1 MRKEKRN
8 MKQRSLMMLLPFALI
23 VTGCSGNLKK
33 GKLFNEKFAKQNFFP
48 DVVANYEYT
57 NPEKVNVS
65 FGDGVTVNKFYPGGC
80 GDVFKVTKDDKEGLF
95 STVTNAFAIPLD
107 AGVTPTNVSSG
118 SVAQRPQR
126 IKIYAGT
133 KEVDGKT
140 FTLLFDDYG
149 NKLYEGT
156 VGGPLTV
163 TPSLVAKSERES
175 KGYLAQKIVVGNSFV
190 AVAYYNVDRTFK
202 EVITAEEYFKR
213 NPYSSYGVSLEEYGH
228 PELLRNED
236 PHSGGTRYSIFNT
249 KKGKYVSSYVI
260 PDSALCVRTMG
271 DHVIYQTRNQLPS
284 RAEKYDVSIGE
295 DKFNY
300 ETYSVNYLTGK
311 TSKIKTNFLL
321 NIAANKDA
329 EDEVSQKN
337 AKGVIKYTFMSQI
350 QEIGDNKAVSLVKK
364 DVILDEKLKVVADV
378 TGVDYGSLTLFDS
391 KHLVSSKGVIYDFEL
406 KETGMFEKEDE
417 DAYNVATVNGKKT
430 IVSATGKYLVEP
442 IYNNIKLLLTHD
454 NEDNHYILSNERFYL
469 LELDNEY
476 KFGKLTKE
484 GEVNVYGT
492 ILKSEYTEYVDVD
505 PEKVHNYGNFDKF
518 KVFIKN
524 SDSSKVIFDA
534 ATGEIID
541 VAREAGDSAFQ
552 LNTGNPQRELGD
564 SLRVY
569 ASVFKRSD
577 GSYYMIRH
585 QQKIDY
591 EYAPAK

>member
-33 GKLFNEKFAKQNFFP
+33 GTIFNEKFAMQNFIP
-48 DVVANYEYT
+48 EVTAKYEYA
-57 NPEKVNVS
+57 NPEKINID
-65 FGDGVTVNKFYPGGC
+65 FGEGTSVAKFYPGGTM
-80 GDVFKVTKDDKEGLF
+80 DIFKVTKDDKQGLY
-95 STVTNAFAIPLD
+95 SIATNKFVIPLD
-107 AGVTPTNVSSG
+107 AGVTPTDVSSG
-118 SVAQRPQR
+118 NAQQRPNR
-126 IKIYAGT
+126 IKIYKGT

-163 TPSLVAKSERES
+163 TPSFVAKSERES
-175 KGYLAQKIVVGNSFV
+175 KGYLAQKITVGNSFV

-213 NPYSSYGVSLEEYGH
+213 NPYSSYGISLEEYGH
-228 PELLRNED
+228 PELRRHKDE
-236 PHSGGTRYSIFNT
+236 HSGGTRYSIFNT
-249 KKGKYVSSYVI
+249 KKGKYISSYVI

-295 DKFNY
+295 DKYNY

-321 NIAANKDA
+321 DTAANY
-329 EDEVSQKN
+329 EEGDEVSQKN

-350 QEIGDNKAVSLVKK
+350 KEIGDNKAVSLIKK

-378 TGVDYGSLTLFDS
+378 TGVDYESLTLFDN
-391 KHLVSSKGVIYDFEL
+391 KHLISSQNVIYDFEL
-406 KETGMFEKEDE
+406 KETGMFEKEAE

-442 IYNNIKLLLTHD
+442 IYNSIKLLS
-454 NEDNHYILSNERFYL
+454 EDKYYL

-476 KFGKLTKE
+476 KFGKLTDE

-492 ILKSEYTEYVDVD
+492 ILKTDYTEYVGTD
-505 PEKVHNYGNFDKF
+505 NGNFKKF
-518 KVFIKN
+518 KVFTKN
-524 SDSSKVIFDA
+524 SDSSKVTFDA

-541 VAREAGDSAFQ
+541 VAREAGDSGV
-552 LNTGNPQRELGD
+552 NIHTGIPSTELAN
-564 SLRVY
+564 SLLFY
-569 ASVFKRSD
+569 GSLFKRSD
-577 GSYYMIRH
+577 GSFYMIRH
-585 QQKIDY
+585 QQKINY
-591 EYAPAK
+591 EYAPAE

>member
-1 MRKEKRN
+1 

-33 GKLFNEKFAKQNFFP
+33 GKLFNEKFVKQNFLP
-48 DVVANYEYT
+48 EVTAKYEYA
-57 NPEKVNVS
+57 NPEKINIDFGEGTSVS
-65 FGDGVTVNKFYPGGC
+65 KFYPGGAI
-80 GDVFKVTKDDKEGLF
+80 DVFKVTKDDKEGLY
-95 STVTNAFAIPLD
+95 SIATNRFVIPLD
-107 AGVTPTNVSSG
+107 AGVTPTDVNSG
-118 SVAQRPQR
+118 SPQQRPDR
-126 IKIYAGT
+126 IKIYKGT

-140 FTLLFDDYG
+140 YTHLFDDYG

-163 TPSLVAKSERES
+163 TPSFVPKSERES
-175 KGYLAQKIVVGNSFV
+175 KGYLAQKIVVGSSFV

-213 NPYSSYGVSLEEYGH
+213 NPYSSYGISLEEYGH
-228 PELLRNED
+228 PELLRHKDE
-236 PHSGGTRYSIFNT
+236 HSGGTRYSIFNT

-321 NIAANKDA
+321 NTAANKDA

-378 TGVDYGSLTLFDS
+378 TGVDYESLTLFDS

-406 KETGMFEKEDE
+406 KETAMFEKADE
-417 DAYNVATVNGKKT
+417 DDYNVATVNGKKT
-430 IVSATGKYLVEP
+430 IISATGKYLVEP
-442 IYNNIKLLLTHD
+442 IYNSIKLLS
-454 NEDNHYILSNERFYL
+454 EDKYYL

-476 KFGKLTKE
+476 KFGKLTNE
-484 GEVNVYGT
+484 GEVNVYGS
-492 ILKSEYTEYVDVD
+492 ILKTDYTVYNTDN
-505 PEKVHNYGNFDKF
+505 KYGNFEKF

-524 SDSSKVIFDA
+524 SDSSKVTFDA

-541 VAREAGDSAFQ
+541 VAREAGDSAIN
-552 LNTGNPQRELGD
+552 LHTNAPVKELAS
-564 SLRVY
+564 SLLFY
-569 ASVFKRSD
+569 GSLFKRSD
-577 GSYYMIRH
+577 GSFYMIRH
-585 QQKIDY
+585 QQKINY

>member
-1 MRKEKRN
+1 
-8 MKQRSLMMLLPFALI
+8 MKQRSIMMLLPFALI

-48 DVVANYEYT
+48 EVTAKYEYA
-57 NPEKVNVS
+57 NPEKINIDFGEGTSVS
-65 FGDGVTVNKFYPGGC
+65 KFAPGGC
-80 GDVFKVTKDDKEGLF
+80 MDVFKVTKDDKEGLY
-95 STVTNAFAIPLD
+95 SIMTNRFVIPLD
-107 AGVTPTNVSSG
+107 AGVTPTDVSSG
-118 SVAQRPQR
+118 TPQQRPDR
-126 IKIYAGT
+126 IKIYKGT

-140 FTLLFDDYG
+140 YTHLFDDYG

-163 TPSLVAKSERES
+163 TPSFVPKSERES
-175 KGYLAQKIVVGNSFV
+175 KGYLAQKIVVGSSFV

-213 NPYSSYGVSLEEYGH
+213 NPYSSYGISLEEYGH
-228 PELLRNED
+228 PELRRFKDE
-236 PHSGGTRYSIFNT
+236 HSGGTRYSIFNT

-321 NIAANKDA
+321 NTAANKDA

-378 TGVDYGSLTLFDS
+378 TGVDYESLTLFDS

-406 KETGMFEKEDE
+406 KETAMFEKADE
-417 DAYNVATVNGKKT
+417 DDYNVATVNGKKT

-442 IYNNIKLLLTHD
+442 IYNNIKLLLTDD

-476 KFGKLTKE
+476 KFGKLTNE

-492 ILKSEYTEYVDVD
+492 ILKSEYTEYVDAD
-505 PEKVHNYGNFDKF
+505 PEKVHKYGNFDKF

-524 SDSSKVIFDA
+524 SDSSKVTFDA

-541 VAREAGDSAFQ
+541 VAREAGDSAIN
-552 LNTGNPQRELGD
+552 LHTNAPVKELAK
-564 SLRVY
+564 SLLFY
-569 ASVFKRSD
+569 GSLFKRSD
-577 GSYYMIRH
+577 GSFYMIRH
-585 QQKIDY
+585 QQKINY